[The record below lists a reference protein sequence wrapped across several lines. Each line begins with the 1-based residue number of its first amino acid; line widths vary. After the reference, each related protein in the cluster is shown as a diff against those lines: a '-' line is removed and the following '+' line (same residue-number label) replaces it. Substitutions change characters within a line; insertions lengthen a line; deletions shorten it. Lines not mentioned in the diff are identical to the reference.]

1 MKTET
6 IKLTALTLDPKNV
19 RTHSARSIDAIAESL
34 ENFGQRK
41 PVVIT
46 ADNVVV
52 TGNGTVQA
60 ATELG
65 WSEIT
70 AVRIPADWSAEK
82 IRAFAIADNRTSELS
97 GWDSF
102 QLLEQLSDLV
112 EIEIETVGFTADE
125 LDDLIE
131 FRQHP
136 FMTVR
141 MNVEDL
147 KPHPQNYQQHPDDQ
161 LEQIV
166 ASIKI
171 HGFYRNIVV
180 ANDNTIL
187 AGHGVVQAAKKMGK
201 KRVPVIQL
209 DIPANDHRAVKIMTS
224 DNEINNM
231 AQVDDR
237 VLTELLREIVSQ
249 EGEAGLAGT
258 GFDGRQLAALT
269 MVTRPASEIADFD
282 EAAEWLG
289 MPDYSPGIEA
299 KKIIVSFEND
309 SDREDFAKKLGVGI
323 TAKTKSL
330 WWPVKQRND
339 VSSVKLEDE

>member
-1 MKTET
+1 MKTEILQIT
-6 IKLTALTLDPKNV
+6 SLQLDPDNV
-19 RTHSARSIDAIAESL
+19 RRHDERSIQAIANSL

-41 PVVIT
+41 PVVIS
-46 ADNVVV
+46 AQNKVV

-60 ATELG
+60 AQMLG
-65 WSEIT
+65 WKEVQ
-70 AVRIPADWSAEK
+70 AVRIPADWPDEK
-82 IRAFAIADNRTSELS
+82 IKAFAIADNRTSELS
-97 GWDSF
+97 GWDTAALIS
-102 QLLEQLSDLV
+102 QLQELDSISITGFEQ
-112 EIEIETVGFTADE
+112 DE
-125 LDDLIE
+125 LNDLIE
-131 FRQHP
+131 FQQHP

-161 LEQIV
+161 LEQII
-166 ASIKI
+166 ASIKM

-209 DIPANDHRAVKIMTS
+209 NIPADDPRAVKVMTS

-231 AQVDDR
+231 ANVDDR

-258 GFDGRQLAALT
+258 GFDGRQLAALA

-289 MPDYSPGIEA
+289 MPDFSPGVEA

-309 SDREDFAKKLGVGI
+309 DDREDFAKTLGVSI